1 MAGTFGIKTALARL
15 LSGHDETSALVPL
28 HPRGAGCHRVVVPLQ
43 SERLLAEHVGLE
55 TPPSLELEI
64 VERAA
69 VSTKPVRYA
78 RRKVDQRAGFDFLAG
93 VADLDHAA
101 ALEGDVSVR
110 CTARVGAGADV
121 PVIRRRSAVVIM
133 HLARLNGVGR
143 REPFTIEK

>member
-43 SERLLAEHVGLE
+43 AERLLAEHVGLE
-55 TPPSLELEI
+55 TPPRLELEI

-69 VSTKPVRYA
+69 VSAKAMRYA
-78 RRKVDQRAGFDFLAG
+78 GRKINQCAGFDFLAG

-101 ALEGDVSVR
+101 ALERDVG
-110 CTARVGAGADV
+110 VGCAAGIGGRADV
-121 PVIRRRSAVVIM
+121 PMIR
-133 HLARLNGVGR
+133 
-143 REPFTIEK
+143 